1 MKWNRI
7 DLELVSQRTPTDA
20 DDEVFE
26 NQSRDDVRTVAE
38 RFDKV
43 SELLTGQPF
52 DSFLS
57 QHNGP
62 LQLFHAKYP
71 ASKNANSP
79 KDFFI
84 KELFHRRNK
93 IVHSGQIDFQQ
104 ANAEICLTLAMT
116 LSEILKAMD

>member
-1 MKWNRI
+1 MLGAIGVECELVYLFMKRNRI
-7 DLELVSQRTPTDA
+7 DLELVSKRTPTDA
-20 DDEVFE
+20 DDQVFE
-26 NQSRDDVRTVAE
+26 NQWRDDAHTVVA

-57 QHNGP
+57 QHNGL
-62 LQLFHAKYP
+62 LQAIHAKYP

-84 KELFHRRNK
+84 KELFHRRKK
-93 IVHSGQIDFQQ
+93 IVHSGKSD
-104 ANAEICLTLAMT
+104 L
-116 LSEILKAMD
+116 